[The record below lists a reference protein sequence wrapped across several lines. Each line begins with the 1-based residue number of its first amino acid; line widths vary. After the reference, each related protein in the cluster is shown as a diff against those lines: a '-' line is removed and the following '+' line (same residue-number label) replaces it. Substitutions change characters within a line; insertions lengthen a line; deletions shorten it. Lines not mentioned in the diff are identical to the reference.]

1 MIIDGIKNH
10 LEAIAQ
16 AKSSS
21 GEVAIVVGDILERR
35 LKGDRLR
42 ELALEC

>member
-1 MIIDGIKNH
+1 MHTLLQN

-16 AKSSS
+16 TKSSG

-35 LKGDRLR
+35 LNGDRLR
-42 ELALEC
+42 ELTLEC

>member
-16 AKSSS
+16 TKSGS
-21 GEVAIVVGDILERR
+21 GEVVIVVGDILERR

>member
-10 LEAIAQ
+10 LEALAQ
-16 AKSSS
+16 TKSSG
-21 GEVAIVVGDILERR
+21 GEVVIVVGDLLERR
-35 LKGDRLR
+35 LNGARVR

>member
-1 MIIDGIKNH
+1 MHTLLQN
-10 LEAIAQ
+10 LEAITQ
-16 AKSSS
+16 TKNGG

-35 LKGDRLR
+35 LNGDRLR

>member
-1 MIIDGIKNH
+1 MHTLLQN
-10 LEAIAQ
+10 LEAIVQ
-16 AKSSS
+16 TKSCG

-35 LKGDRLR
+35 LNGDRLR

>member
-16 AKSSS
+16 TKSSG
-21 GEVAIVVGDILERR
+21 GEVVIVVGDILERR
-35 LKGDRLR
+35 LNGDRLR

>member
-16 AKSSS
+16 TKSGG

-35 LKGDRLR
+35 LNGDRLR

>member
-1 MIIDGIKNH
+1 MHTLLQN

-16 AKSSS
+16 TKSSG

>member
-1 MIIDGIKNH
+1 MHTLLQN

-16 AKSSS
+16 TKSCG